1 MNTKTIV
8 FFFLSL
14 IALPF
19 SGWSQTEPEEI
30 AMVSDEFQ
38 DSFYESLLQKG
49 IENYDKAIVALEK
62 CLVSQ
67 PNNATVHFE
76 LGKNYLA
83 LKQYENAYQSF
94 LKATQIEPKNK
105 WFWTGIYDLSFQT
118 KNYERAMTAVQQLIL
133 FDERNKDDLIPLYM
147 ATNQLEKALTL
158 IGEMNAKYGKTQER
172 TQFKNQILLATKN
185 QNSDWKELSEFKNY
199 LDAND
204 GNQAV
209 QIMNSILANTQIP
222 NAVKH
227 RVVNEFLIFAYTNP
241 QYEGALENAISV
253 FDSDKEINVAQAIG
267 KFYQNKNNIEK
278 AIRFYELAL
287 QKEVGIVETNLLLL
301 QAYTTAKQFQKLA
314 KKAEEGMEL
323 YPSQAY
329 FYFYFGLANNQMRQ
343 FNKAKEALETGLD
356 FVIDDLD
363 LEINFNLQLAEAYNG
378 LGDFKKK
385 DNFFAKADQLIQQK
399 NK

>member
-8 FFFLSL
+8 LFCITLFLPL
-14 IALPF
+14 
-19 SGWSQTEPEEI
+19 SGWTQTEPEEI

-49 IENYDKAIVALEK
+49 IENHDKAIVALEK

-158 IGEMNAKYGKTQER
+158 IGEMNAKYGKTQDR

-185 QNSDWKELSEFKNY
+185 QSSDWKELGDFKNY

-209 QIMNSILANTQIP
+209 QTMNSILANAQIP

-227 RVVNEFLIFAYTNP
+227 RVVNEFLIFAYTYP

-267 KFYQNKNNIEK
+267 KFYQNKNNIEN

-314 KKAEEGMEL
+314 KKAEEGTEL

-385 DNFFAKADQLIQQK
+385 DSFFAKADQLIQQK
-399 NK
+399 KK

>member
-8 FFFLSL
+8 LFCITLFLPL
-14 IALPF
+14 
-19 SGWSQTEPEEI
+19 SGWTQTEPEEI

-158 IGEMNAKYGKTQER
+158 IGEMNAKYGKTQDR

-185 QNSDWKELSEFKNY
+185 QSSDWKELGDFKNY

-209 QIMNSILANTQIP
+209 QTMNSILANAQIP

-227 RVVNEFLIFAYTNP
+227 RVVNEFLIFAYTYP

-267 KFYQNKNNIEK
+267 KFYQNKNNIEN

-314 KKAEEGMEL
+314 KKAEEGTEL

-399 NK
+399 KK

>member
-14 IALPF
+14 FALPF
-19 SGWSQTEPEEI
+19 SGWTQTEPEDI

-38 DSFYESLLQKG
+38 DAFYESLLQKG

-67 PNNATVHFE
+67 PNNAAVHFE

-94 LKATQIEPKNK
+94 QKATQIDPKNR
-105 WFWTGIYDLSFQT
+105 WFWIGIYDLSFQT
-118 KNYERAMTAVQQLIL
+118 KNYDRAMTAVQQLIL
-133 FDERNKDDLIPLYM
+133 FDERYKDDLIPLYM

-158 IGEMNAKYGKTQER
+158 IGEMNAKYGKSQER

-185 QNSDWKELSEFKNY
+185 ETSDWKELGDFKNY

-209 QIMNSILANTQIP
+209 QTMNSILANSQIP

-227 RVVNEFLIFAYTNP
+227 RVMNEFLIFAFNNP
-241 QYEGALENAISV
+241 QFEGNLEKAISL
-253 FDSDKEINVAQAIG
+253 FDSDKEVNVAQAIG
-267 KFYQNKNNIEK
+267 KFYQNKKQTEK

-287 QKEVGIVETNLLLL
+287 QKEVGAVETNLLLL
-301 QAYTTAKQFQKLA
+301 QAYTKAQQFQKVA
-314 KKAEEGMEL
+314 QKAEEGIEL
-323 YPSQAY
+323 YPAQAY
-329 FYFYFGLANNQMRQ
+329 FYYYLGLANNQLRQ
-343 FNKAKEALETGLD
+343 FNKAKESLETGLD

-385 DNFFAKADQLIQQK
+385 DSFFAKADQLIQRK
-399 NK
+399 KK

>member
-1 MNTKTIV
+1 MSTKTIV

-14 IALPF
+14 FVLPS
-19 SGWSQTEPEEI
+19 SGWTQTEPEDI

-38 DSFYESLLQKG
+38 DAFYESLLQKG

-67 PNNATVHFE
+67 PNNATIHFE

-83 LKQYENAYQSF
+83 LKQYENAYQS
-94 LKATQIEPKNK
+94 LQKATQIEPKNR
-105 WFWTGIYDLSFQT
+105 WFWVGIYDLSFQT
-118 KNYERAMTAVQQLIL
+118 KNYDRAMAAVQQLIL
-133 FDERNKDDLIPLYM
+133 FDERYKDDLIPLYM
-147 ATNQLEKALTL
+147 ATNQLEKALGL
-158 IGEMNAKYGKTQER
+158 IGEMNAKYGKSQER

-185 QNSDWKELSEFKNY
+185 ETSDWKELGDFKNY
-199 LDAND
+199 LEAND

-209 QIMNSILANTQIP
+209 QTMNSILANSQIP

-227 RVVNEFLIFAYTNP
+227 RVMNEFLIFAFNNP
-241 QYEGALENAISV
+241 QFEGNLEKAISL
-253 FDSDKEINVAQAIG
+253 FDSDKEVNVAQAIG
-267 KFYQNKNNIEK
+267 KFYQNKKQTEK

-287 QKEVGIVETNLLLL
+287 QKQVGVVETNLLLL
-301 QAYTTAKQFQKLA
+301 QAYTSAQQFQKVA
-314 KKAEEGMEL
+314 QKAEEGIEL
-323 YPSQAY
+323 YPAQAY
-329 FYFYFGLANNQMRQ
+329 FYYYLGLANNQLHQ
-343 FNKAKEALETGLD
+343 FNKAKTSLETGLD

-385 DNFFAKADQLIQQK
+385 DSFFAKADQLIQK
-399 NK
+399 KKK

>member
-14 IALPF
+14 FALPF
-19 SGWSQTEPEEI
+19 SVWSQTEPQEI

-67 PNNATVHFE
+67 PNNAAVHFE

-147 ATNQLEKALTL
+147 ATNQSEKALTL
-158 IGEMNAKYGKTQER
+158 IGEMNVKYGKSQER
-172 TQFKNQILLATKN
+172 TQFKNQILLAAKN
-185 QNSDWKELSEFKNY
+185 ETSDWKELGDFKNY

-209 QIMNSILANTQIP
+209 QTMNSILVNTQIP

-241 QYEGALENAISV
+241 LFEGNLEKAISL
-253 FDSDKEINVAQAIG
+253 FDSDKEVNVAQAIG
-267 KFYQNKNNIEK
+267 KFYQNKKQTEK

-301 QAYTTAKQFQKLA
+301 QAYTSAQQFQKVA
-314 KKAEEGMEL
+314 QKAEEAIEL
-323 YPSQAY
+323 YPAQAY
-329 FYFYFGLANNQMRQ
+329 FYYYFGLANNQLHQ
-343 FNKAKEALETGLD
+343 FNKAKTFLEAGLD

-385 DNFFAKADQLIQQK
+385 DSFFAKADQLIQK
-399 NK
+399 KKK

>member
-1 MNTKTIV
+1 M
-8 FFFLSL
+8 
-14 IALPF
+14 PF

-67 PNNATVHFE
+67 PNNATIHFE

-83 LKQYENAYQSF
+83 LKQYENAYQS
-94 LKATQIEPKNK
+94 LQKATQIEPKNR
-105 WFWTGIYDLSFQT
+105 WFWVGIYDLSFQT
-118 KNYERAMTAVQQLIL
+118 KNYDRAMAAVQQLIL
-133 FDERNKDDLIPLYM
+133 FDERYKDDLIPLYM
-147 ATNQLEKALTL
+147 VTNQLEKALGL
-158 IGEMNAKYGKTQER
+158 IGEMNAKYGKSQER

-185 QNSDWKELSEFKNY
+185 QSSDWKELSEFKNY
-199 LDAND
+199 LDVND

-209 QIMNSILANTQIP
+209 QTMNSILANSQIP

-227 RVVNEFLIFAYTNP
+227 RVMNEFLIFAYNNP
-241 QYEGALENAISV
+241 QFEGNLEKAISL
-253 FDSDKEINVAQAIG
+253 FDSDKEVNVAQAIG
-267 KFYQNKNNIEK
+267 KFYQNKKQTEK

-287 QKEVGIVETNLLLL
+287 QKQVGVVETNLLLL
-301 QAYTTAKQFQKLA
+301 QAYTSAQQFQKVA
-314 KKAEEGMEL
+314 QKAEEGIEL
-323 YPSQAY
+323 YPAQAY
-329 FYFYFGLANNQMRQ
+329 FYYYLGLANNQLRE
-343 FNKAKEALETGLD
+343 FNKAKTSLETGLD

-385 DNFFAKADQLIQQK
+385 DSFFAKADQLIQK
-399 NK
+399 KKK

>member
-67 PNNATVHFE
+67 SNNATVHFE

-83 LKQYENAYQSF
+83 LKQFENAYQSF

-158 IGEMNAKYGKTQER
+158 IGEMNAKYGKSQDR

-185 QNSDWKELSEFKNY
+185 QSSDWKELGDFKNY

-209 QIMNSILANTQIP
+209 QTMNSILANAQIP

-267 KFYQNKNNIEK
+267 KFYQNKNNTEN

-385 DNFFAKADQLIQQK
+385 DNFFAKADQLIQ
-399 NK
+399 NKKK

>member
-1 MNTKTIV
+1 MSTKTIV

-14 IALPF
+14 FVLPS
-19 SGWSQTEPEEI
+19 SGWTQTEPEDI

-38 DSFYESLLQKG
+38 DAFYESLLQKG

-67 PNNATVHFE
+67 PNNATIHFE

-83 LKQYENAYQSF
+83 LKQYENAYQS
-94 LKATQIEPKNK
+94 LQKATQIEPKNR
-105 WFWTGIYDLSFQT
+105 WFWVGIYDLSFQT
-118 KNYERAMTAVQQLIL
+118 KNYDRAMAAVQQLIL
-133 FDERNKDDLIPLYM
+133 FDERYKDDLIPLYM
-147 ATNQLEKALTL
+147 VTNQLEKALGL
-158 IGEMNAKYGKTQER
+158 IGEMNAKYGKSQER

-185 QNSDWKELSEFKNY
+185 ETSDWKELGDFKNY

-209 QIMNSILANTQIP
+209 QTMNSILVNTQIP

-227 RVVNEFLIFAYTNP
+227 RVMNEFLIFAYNNP
-241 QYEGALENAISV
+241 QFEGNLEKAISL
-253 FDSDKEINVAQAIG
+253 FDSDKEVNVAQAIG
-267 KFYQNKNNIEK
+267 KFYQNKKQTEK

-287 QKEVGIVETNLLLL
+287 QKQVGVVETNLLLL
-301 QAYTTAKQFQKLA
+301 QAYTSAQQFQKVA
-314 KKAEEGMEL
+314 QKAEEGIEL
-323 YPSQAY
+323 YPAQAY
-329 FYFYFGLANNQMRQ
+329 FYYYLGLANNQLRE
-343 FNKAKEALETGLD
+343 FNKAKTSLETGLD

-385 DNFFAKADQLIQQK
+385 DSFFAKADQLIQK
-399 NK
+399 KKK

>member
-8 FFFLSL
+8 LFCITLFLPL
-14 IALPF
+14 
-19 SGWSQTEPEEI
+19 SGWTQTEPEEI

-49 IENYDKAIVALEK
+49 IENHDKAIVALEK

-67 PNNATVHFE
+67 SNNATVHFE

-83 LKQYENAYQSF
+83 LKQFENAYQAF
-94 LKATQIEPKNK
+94 QKATQIEPKNK

-158 IGEMNAKYGKTQER
+158 IGEMNAKYGKTQDR

-185 QNSDWKELSEFKNY
+185 QSSDWKELGDFKNY

-209 QIMNSILANTQIP
+209 QTMNSILANAQIP

-227 RVVNEFLIFAYTNP
+227 RVVNEFLIFAYTYP

-267 KFYQNKNNIEK
+267 KFYQNKNNIEN

-314 KKAEEGMEL
+314 KKAEEGTEL

-399 NK
+399 KK

>member
-8 FFFLSL
+8 LFCITLFLPL
-14 IALPF
+14 
-19 SGWSQTEPEEI
+19 SGWTQTEPEEI

-147 ATNQLEKALTL
+147 ATNQSEKALTL

-172 TQFKNQILLATKN
+172 TQFKNQILLASKN
-185 QNSDWKELSEFKNY
+185 QSSDWKELGDFKNY

-209 QIMNSILANTQIP
+209 QTMNSILANAQIP

-227 RVVNEFLIFAYTNP
+227 RVVNEFLIFAYTYP

-267 KFYQNKNNIEK
+267 KFYQNKNNIEN

-343 FNKAKEALETGLD
+343 FNKAKEALDTGLD

-399 NK
+399 KK

>member
-1 MNTKTIV
+1 MNIKTIV
-8 FFFLSL
+8 FFFLTL
-14 IALPF
+14 FALPF
-19 SGWSQTEPEEI
+19 LGWSQTEPEDI
-30 AMVSDEFQ
+30 AMVSDSFQ

-62 CLVSQ
+62 CLASQ

-83 LKQYENAYQSF
+83 LKQYENAYKSI

-147 ATNQLEKALTL
+147 ATNQLEKALAL
-158 IGEMNAKYGKTQER
+158 IGEMNAKYGKSQER

-185 QNSDWKELSEFKNY
+185 QSSDWKELGDFKNY
-199 LDAND
+199 LETND
-204 GNQAV
+204 GLQAV
-209 QIMNSILANTQIP
+209 QTMKSILGYGQIP
-222 NAVKH
+222 NNIKH
-227 RVVNEFLIFAYTNP
+227 RVVNEFLIFAYNNP
-241 QYEGALENAISV
+241 QYEADLESAIPY
-253 FDSDKEINVAQAIG
+253 FDTDKEINVAQEIG
-267 KFYQNKNNIEK
+267 KFYQNKKQLEK
-278 AIRFYELAL
+278 AIHYYELAL
-287 QKEVGIVETNLLLL
+287 QKEVGTVETNLLLL
-301 QAYTTAKQFQKLA
+301 QVYTTALQFQKLA
-314 KKAEEGMEL
+314 KKSEEGMEL

-329 FYFYFGLANNQMRQ
+329 FYYYFGLANNQLRQ
-343 FNKAKEALETGLD
+343 FNKAKESLEMGLD

-378 LGDFKKK
+378 LADFKKK
-385 DNFFAKADQLIQQK
+385 DSFFAKANQLIL
-399 NK
+399 NKKK

>member
-8 FFFLSL
+8 LFCITLFLPL
-14 IALPF
+14 
-19 SGWSQTEPEEI
+19 SGWTQTEPEEI

-158 IGEMNAKYGKTQER
+158 IGEMNAKYGKTQDR

-185 QNSDWKELSEFKNY
+185 QSSDWKELGDFKNY

-209 QIMNSILANTQIP
+209 QTMNSILANAQIP

-227 RVVNEFLIFAYTNP
+227 RVFNEFLIFAYNNP

-267 KFYQNKNNIEK
+267 KFYQNKNNIEN

-314 KKAEEGMEL
+314 KKAEEGTEL

-399 NK
+399 KK

>member
-8 FFFLSL
+8 LFCITLFLPL
-14 IALPF
+14 
-19 SGWSQTEPEEI
+19 SGWTQTEPEEI

-83 LKQYENAYQSF
+83 LKQFENAYQAF
-94 LKATQIEPKNK
+94 QKATQIEPKNK

-158 IGEMNAKYGKTQER
+158 IGEMNAKYGKSQER

-185 QNSDWKELSEFKNY
+185 QSSDWKELSDFKNY

-209 QIMNSILANTQIP
+209 QTMNSILANAQIP

-267 KFYQNKNNIEK
+267 KFYQNKNNTEN

-343 FNKAKEALETGLD
+343 FNKAKEALDTGLD

-399 NK
+399 KK

>member
-1 MNTKTIV
+1 M
-8 FFFLSL
+8 
-14 IALPF
+14 PF

-49 IENYDKAIVALEK
+49 IENHDKAIVALEK

-158 IGEMNAKYGKTQER
+158 IGEMNAKYGKSQER
-172 TQFKNQILLATKN
+172 TQFKNQILLASKN
-185 QNSDWKELSEFKNY
+185 QSSDWKELGDFKNY

-209 QIMNSILANTQIP
+209 QKMNSILANAQIP

-227 RVVNEFLIFAYTNP
+227 RVVNEFLIFAYNNP

-267 KFYQNKNNIEK
+267 KFYQNKKNSEK

-343 FNKAKEALETGLD
+343 FNKAKEALDTGLD

-399 NK
+399 KK

>member
-14 IALPF
+14 FVLPF

-67 PNNATVHFE
+67 PNNATIHFE

-94 LKATQIEPKNK
+94 QKATQIEPKNR
-105 WFWTGIYDLSFQT
+105 WFWVGIYDLSFQT
-118 KNYERAMTAVQQLIL
+118 KNYERAMTAVQQLTL
-133 FDERNKDDLIPLYM
+133 FDERYKDDLIPLYM
-147 ATNQLEKALTL
+147 MTNQSEKALAL
-158 IGEMNAKYGKTQER
+158 IKEMDAKYGKSQER

-185 QNSDWKELSEFKNY
+185 ETSDWKEVGDFKKY
-199 LDAND
+199 LEAND
-204 GNQAV
+204 GDQAV
-209 QIMNSILANTQIP
+209 QLMNNILVNTQIP
-222 NAVKH
+222 NTVKH
-227 RVVNEFLIFAYTNP
+227 RVVNEFLIFAFKNP
-241 QYEGALENAISV
+241 QFESNLEKAISL
-253 FDSDKEINVAQAIG
+253 FDSDKEVNVAQAIG
-267 KFYQNKNNIEK
+267 KFYQNKNQTEK

-287 QKEVGIVETNLLLL
+287 QKEVGAVETNLLLL
-301 QAYTTAKQFQKLA
+301 QAYTTTQQFEKLA
-314 KKAEEGMEL
+314 QKSAAGIEL
-323 YPSQAY
+323 YPAQAY
-329 FYFYFGLANNQMRQ
+329 FYYYFGLANNQLRQ
-343 FNKAKEALETGLD
+343 FKKAKDTLETGLD

-378 LGDFKKK
+378 LGDFNKK
-385 DNFFAKADQLIQQK
+385 DSFFAQANQLIQK
-399 NK
+399 KKK

>member
-8 FFFLSL
+8 LFCITLFLPL
-14 IALPF
+14 
-19 SGWSQTEPEEI
+19 SGWTQTEPEEI

-49 IENYDKAIVALEK
+49 IENHDKAIVALEK

-83 LKQYENAYQSF
+83 LKQYENAYQAF

-158 IGEMNAKYGKTQER
+158 IGEMNAIYGKSQER
-172 TQFKNQILLATKN
+172 TQFKNQILLATNN
-185 QNSDWKELSEFKNY
+185 QSSDWKELGDFKNY

-209 QIMNSILANTQIP
+209 QTMNSILANAQIP

-267 KFYQNKNNIEK
+267 KFYQNKNNTEK

-301 QAYTTAKQFQKLA
+301 QAYTTA
-314 KKAEEGMEL
+314 
-323 YPSQAY
+323 
-329 FYFYFGLANNQMRQ
+329 
-343 FNKAKEALETGLD
+343 
-356 FVIDDLD
+356 
-363 LEINFNLQLAEAYNG
+363 
-378 LGDFKKK
+378 
-385 DNFFAKADQLIQQK
+385 
-399 NK
+399 

>member
-14 IALPF
+14 FALPF
-19 SGWSQTEPEEI
+19 SGWTQTEPEDI
-30 AMVSDEFQ
+30 AMVSDDFQ
-38 DSFYESLLQKG
+38 DAFYESLLQKG

-83 LKQYENAYQSF
+83 LKQYESAYQSF
-94 LKATQIEPKNK
+94 QKATQIEPKNR
-105 WFWTGIYDLSFQT
+105 WFWVGIYDLSFQT
-118 KNYERAMTAVQQLIL
+118 KNYDRAMAAVQQLIL
-133 FDERNKDDLIPLYM
+133 FDERYKDDLIPLYM
-147 ATNQLEKALTL
+147 ATNQLEKALAL
-158 IGEMNAKYGKTQER
+158 IGEMNAKYGKSQER

-185 QNSDWKELSEFKNY
+185 ETSDWKELGDFKNY

-209 QIMNSILANTQIP
+209 QTMNSILVNTQIP

-227 RVVNEFLIFAYTNP
+227 RVVNEFLIFAFNNP
-241 QYEGALENAISV
+241 QFEGNLERAISL
-253 FDSDKEINVAQAIG
+253 FDSDKEVNVAQAIG
-267 KFYQNKNNIEK
+267 KFYQNKKQPEK
-278 AIRFYELAL
+278 AIHYYELAL
-287 QKEVGIVETNLLLL
+287 QKEVGVVETNLLLL
-301 QAYTTAKQFQKLA
+301 QAYTTTQQFQKA
-314 KKAEEGMEL
+314 AQKAAEGIEL
-323 YPSQAY
+323 YPTQAY
-329 FYFYFGLANNQMRQ
+329 FYFYFGLANNQLRQ
-343 FNKAKEALETGLD
+343 FNKAKESLETGLD

-385 DNFFAKADQLIQQK
+385 DSFFAKADQLIQRK
-399 NK
+399 KK

>member
-14 IALPF
+14 FVLPF
-19 SGWSQTEPEEI
+19 SGWTQTEPEDI

-67 PNNATVHFE
+67 PNNATIHFE

-94 LKATQIEPKNK
+94 QKATQIEPKNR
-105 WFWTGIYDLSFQT
+105 WFWVGIYDLSFQT
-118 KNYERAMTAVQQLIL
+118 KNYDQAMAAVQQLIL

-147 ATNQLEKALTL
+147 MTNQSEKALAL
-158 IGEMNAKYGKTQER
+158 IKEMDAKYGKSQER

-185 QNSDWKELSEFKNY
+185 ETSDWKEVGDFKKY
-199 LDAND
+199 LEAND
-204 GNQAV
+204 GDQAV
-209 QIMNSILANTQIP
+209 QLMNTILVNTQIP
-222 NAVKH
+222 NTVKH
-227 RVVNEFLIFAYTNP
+227 RVVNEFLIFAFKNP
-241 QYEGALENAISV
+241 QFESNLEKAISL
-253 FDSDKEINVAQAIG
+253 FDSDKEVNVAQAIG
-267 KFYQNKNNIEK
+267 KFYQNKNQTEK

-287 QKEVGIVETNLLLL
+287 QKEVGAVETNLLLL
-301 QAYTTAKQFQKLA
+301 QAYTTTQQFEKLA
-314 KKAEEGMEL
+314 QKSAAGIEL
-323 YPSQAY
+323 YPAQAY
-329 FYFYFGLANNQMRQ
+329 FYYYFGLANNQLRQ
-343 FNKAKEALETGLD
+343 FKKAKDTLETGLD

-378 LGDFKKK
+378 LGDFNKK
-385 DNFFAKADQLIQQK
+385 DSFFAQANQLIQK
-399 NK
+399 KKK

>member
-8 FFFLSL
+8 LFCITLFLPL
-14 IALPF
+14 
-19 SGWSQTEPEEI
+19 SGWTQTEPEEI

-158 IGEMNAKYGKTQER
+158 IGEMNAKYGKSQER

-185 QNSDWKELSEFKNY
+185 QNSDWKELGDFKNY

-209 QIMNSILANTQIP
+209 QTMNSILANAQIP

-267 KFYQNKNNIEK
+267 KFYQNKNNIEN

-399 NK
+399 KK

>member
-8 FFFLSL
+8 LFCITLFLPL
-14 IALPF
+14 
-19 SGWSQTEPEEI
+19 SGWTQTEPEEI

-83 LKQYENAYQSF
+83 LKQYENAYQAF
-94 LKATQIEPKNK
+94 QKATQIEPKNK

-158 IGEMNAKYGKTQER
+158 IGEMNAKYGKSQER

-185 QNSDWKELSEFKNY
+185 QSSDWKELSDFKNY

-209 QIMNSILANTQIP
+209 QTMNSILANAQIP

-253 FDSDKEINVAQAIG
+253 FDSDKEVNVAQAIG
-267 KFYQNKNNIEK
+267 KFYQNKNNTEN

-301 QAYTTAKQFQKLA
+301 QAYTTTKQFQKLA
-314 KKAEEGMEL
+314 KKAEEGTEL

-399 NK
+399 KK

>member
-14 IALPF
+14 FALPF
-19 SGWSQTEPEEI
+19 SGWAQTEPEDI

-38 DSFYESLLQKG
+38 DAFYESLLQKG

-67 PNNATVHFE
+67 PNNAAVHFE

-94 LKATQIEPKNK
+94 QKATQIDPKNR
-105 WFWTGIYDLSFQT
+105 WFWIGIYDLSFQT
-118 KNYERAMTAVQQLIL
+118 KNYDRAMTAVQQLIL
-133 FDERNKDDLIPLYM
+133 FDERYKDDLIPLYM

-158 IGEMNAKYGKTQER
+158 IGEMNAKYGKSQER

-185 QNSDWKELSEFKNY
+185 ETSDWKELGDFKNY

-209 QIMNSILANTQIP
+209 QTMNSILVNVQIP

-227 RVVNEFLIFAYTNP
+227 RVVNEFLIFAFNNP
-241 QYEGALENAISV
+241 QFEGNLEKAISL
-253 FDSDKEINVAQAIG
+253 FDSDKEVNVAQAIG
-267 KFYQNKNNIEK
+267 KFYQNKKQTEK
-278 AIRFYELAL
+278 AICFYELAL
-287 QKEVGIVETNLLLL
+287 QKEVGVVETNLLLL
-301 QAYTTAKQFQKLA
+301 QAYTSAQQFQKVVQ
-314 KKAEEGMEL
+314 KAEEGIEL
-323 YPSQAY
+323 YPAQAY
-329 FYFYFGLANNQMRQ
+329 FYYYLGLANNQLRQ
-343 FNKAKEALETGLD
+343 FNKAKTSLEAGLD

-385 DNFFAKADQLIQQK
+385 DSFFAKANQLIQK
-399 NK
+399 KKK

>member
-8 FFFLSL
+8 LFCITLFLPL
-14 IALPF
+14 
-19 SGWSQTEPEEI
+19 SGWTQTEPEEI

-83 LKQYENAYQSF
+83 LKQYENAHQAF

-158 IGEMNAKYGKTQER
+158 IGEMNAKYGKSQER

-185 QNSDWKELSEFKNY
+185 QSSDWKELSEFKNY

-209 QIMNSILANTQIP
+209 QTMNSILANAQIP

-253 FDSDKEINVAQAIG
+253 FDSDKEVNVAQAIG
-267 KFYQNKNNIEK
+267 KFYQNKNNTEN

-301 QAYTTAKQFQKLA
+301 QAYTTTKQFQKLA
-314 KKAEEGMEL
+314 KKAEEGTEL

-385 DNFFAKADQLIQQK
+385 DSFFAKADQLIQQK
-399 NK
+399 KK

>member
-8 FFFLSL
+8 LFCITLFLPL
-14 IALPF
+14 
-19 SGWSQTEPEEI
+19 SGWTQTEPEEI

-83 LKQYENAYQSF
+83 LKQFENAYQAF
-94 LKATQIEPKNK
+94 QKATQIEPKNK
-105 WFWTGIYDLSFQT
+105 WFWTGIYNLSFQT

-158 IGEMNAKYGKTQER
+158 IGEMNAKYGKSQER

-185 QNSDWKELSEFKNY
+185 QSSDWKELSDFKNY

-209 QIMNSILANTQIP
+209 QTMNSILANAQIP

-267 KFYQNKNNIEK
+267 KFYQNKNNTEN

-343 FNKAKEALETGLD
+343 FNKAKEALDTGLD

-385 DNFFAKADQLIQQK
+385 DSFFTKADQLIQQK
-399 NK
+399 KK

>member
-8 FFFLSL
+8 LFCITLFLPL
-14 IALPF
+14 
-19 SGWSQTEPEEI
+19 SGWTQTEPEEI

-83 LKQYENAYQSF
+83 LKQFENAYQAF
-94 LKATQIEPKNK
+94 QKATQIEPKNK
-105 WFWTGIYDLSFQT
+105 WFWTGIYNLSFQT

-158 IGEMNAKYGKTQER
+158 IGEMNAKYGKSQER

-185 QNSDWKELSEFKNY
+185 QSSDWKELSDFKNY

-209 QIMNSILANTQIP
+209 QTMNSILANAQIP

-267 KFYQNKNNIEK
+267 KFYQNKNNTEN

-399 NK
+399 KK

>member
-14 IALPF
+14 FVLPF

-118 KNYERAMTAVQQLIL
+118 KNYERAMTAVQELIL

-158 IGEMNAKYGKTQER
+158 IGEMNAKYGKSQER

-185 QNSDWKELSEFKNY
+185 QSSDWKELSDFKNY

-209 QIMNSILANTQIP
+209 QTMNSILANSQIP

-267 KFYQNKNNIEK
+267 KFYQNKNNSEN

-301 QAYTTAKQFQKLA
+301 QAYTTTKQFQKLA
-314 KKAEEGMEL
+314 KKAEEGTEL
-323 YPSQAY
+323 YPSQAF
-329 FYFYFGLANNQMRQ
+329 FYFYFGLANNQLRQ

-356 FVIDDLD
+356 FVIDDLE
-363 LEINFNLQLAEAYNG
+363 LEINFNFQLAEAYNG

-385 DNFFAKADQLIQQK
+385 DSFFAKADQLIQQK
-399 NK
+399 KK

>member
-1 MNTKTIV
+1 MNTKKIV
-8 FFFLSL
+8 LFCITLFLPL
-14 IALPF
+14 
-19 SGWSQTEPEEI
+19 SGWTQTEPEEI

-83 LKQYENAYQSF
+83 LKQYENAYQAF
-94 LKATQIEPKNK
+94 QKATQIEPKNK

-118 KNYERAMTAVQQLIL
+118 KNYERAMAAVQQLIL

-147 ATNQLEKALTL
+147 ATNQSEKALTL
-158 IGEMNAKYGKTQER
+158 IGEMNAKYGKSQDR
-172 TQFKNQILLATKN
+172 TQFKNQILLASNN
-185 QNSDWKELSEFKNY
+185 QSSDWKELSEFKNY

-209 QIMNSILANTQIP
+209 QTMNSILANAQIP

-267 KFYQNKNNIEK
+267 KFYQNKNNSEN

-329 FYFYFGLANNQMRQ
+329 FYYYFGLANNQMRQ

-363 LEINFNLQLAEAYNG
+363 LEINFNLQLAETYNG

-399 NK
+399 KK

>member
-8 FFFLSL
+8 LFCITLFLPL
-14 IALPF
+14 
-19 SGWSQTEPEEI
+19 SGWTQTEPEEI

-83 LKQYENAYQSF
+83 LKQYENAYQAF
-94 LKATQIEPKNK
+94 QKATQIEPKNK

-147 ATNQLEKALTL
+147 ATNQSEKALTL
-158 IGEMNAKYGKTQER
+158 IGEMNAKYGKTQDR

-185 QNSDWKELSEFKNY
+185 QSSDWKELSEFKNY

-267 KFYQNKNNIEK
+267 KFYQNKNNTEN

-343 FNKAKEALETGLD
+343 FNKAKEALDTGLD

-385 DNFFAKADQLIQQK
+385 DSFFTKADQLIQQK
-399 NK
+399 KK